1 MDDERSPKAYTY
13 FVPDYFPG
21 FSCKIGTCRSA
32 CCSGW
37 PVSISR
43 ENYFHLLGVDCTA
56 DLRRRLDCSMRMA
69 DYPTPECYAYF
80 EHRYD
85 GECALRMADGRCA
98 VHAELG
104 EDVLADV
111 CRLYP
116 RGVRRS
122 ECGEE
127 CSAANSCEATLELLW
142 EMDSPIAFADV
153 KLPLKPPELSPLS
166 PDLPTR
172 EERMMLI
179 SYLQEEGV
187 SPAAAI
193 ARIGESL
200 GCDAVLGNTA
210 DLSIALDAV
219 STMLTHLG
227 ERNETIRALSA
238 RILTGADRADY
249 TERKQAFLIRFPRWT
264 SFVCRV
270 LVNHLFFEQFP
281 CSRKAVQRQA
291 EFRALCA
298 IYGLVSYFAVNCIGE
313 NGSESELIDAYAALF
328 RLVEHSNFT
337 AAVNFFF
344 RGMGSSC
351 ASMLLL

>member
-1 MDDERSPKAYTY
+1 MDDERSPEVYTY
-13 FVPDYFPG
+13 FVPDYFPR
-21 FSCKIGTCRSA
+21 FACKIGTCRSA

-43 ENYFHLLGVDCTA
+43 ENYFRLLGVDCTA

-69 DYPTPECYAYF
+69 DYPTPECYAHF

-104 EDVLADV
+104 EDMLADV

-127 CSAANSCEATLELLW
+127 CSAANSCEAVLEQLW
-142 EMDSPIAFADV
+142 EMSSPIAFAEV
-153 KLPLKPPELSPLS
+153 KLPLKPPVLPPLS
-166 PDLPTR
+166 PDLPPR

-179 SYLQEEGV
+179 SHLQEEV

-193 ARIGESL
+193 VRIGEAL
-200 GCDAVLGNTA
+200 GCENILGSAA
-210 DLSIALDAV
+210 DFSTALDAAA
-219 STMLTHLG
+219 TMLTHLG
-227 ERNETIRALSA
+227 ERNETIGELAARASVD
-238 RILTGADRADY
+238 IDY
-249 TERKQAFLIRFPRWT
+249 IERKQAFLTRFPGWE
-264 SFVCRV
+264 SFVCR
-270 LVNHLFFEQFP
+270 LLTNHLFFTQFP

-298 IYGLVSYFAVNCIGE
+298 IYGLVSYLAVECIGE
-313 NGSESELIDAYAALF
+313 TGDRAELIDACAVLF
-328 RLVEHSNFT
+328 RVVEHSNFT

-344 RGMGSSC
+344 RGKDFAC
-351 ASMLLL
+351 KSMLLL